1 MLIHAALMAS
11 TCLIAGTDDLQSRPK
26 VQFEA
31 AVSVSSIAAG
41 TPFDVVC
48 RFVVPPKWHIY
59 WKDPGSGG
67 LATQVH
73 VQPPPGFKVG
83 QVRFPAPVTM
93 LDSTGPVNA
102 LDGRVHLAVA
112 MTPPATLVVGSEI
125 VLGVEAEWLVCK
137 EACFLGRGEATLR
150 IPVTAKPGSATAAA
164 TWIQSLPRPIEK
176 RPHTTAEL
184 RPGPVLRISGPCDPA
199 GSPIF
204 LHESRPGVH
213 VGDAVI
219 HTETKGF
226 VMDIPLGYDSGESMG
241 KPPRIT
247 GLVRFGVGR
256 GDPAWEVNFP
266 FSLEPQAK

>member
-150 IPVTAKPGSATAAA
+150 IPVTAKTGSLSSNATA
-164 TWIQSLPRPIEK
+164 
-176 RPHTTAEL
+176 
-184 RPGPVLRISGPCDPA
+184 
-199 GSPIF
+199 
-204 LHESRPGVH
+204 
-213 VGDAVI
+213 
-219 HTETKGF
+219 
-226 VMDIPLGYDSGESMG
+226 
-241 KPPRIT
+241 
-247 GLVRFGVGR
+247 
-256 GDPAWEVNFP
+256 
-266 FSLEPQAK
+266 